1 MIRMSGAER
10 RRMRRIRVSRVVQN
24 NKTVYISK
32 LKGKDLLPR
41 SGSSLNI
48 KIDEWNPISN
58 PNGYQRPAS
67 GYRVRAFAR
76 YIAEKREISP
86 PPLLL
91 SIRNRE
97 ARFVPEDGGDEG
109 YIEFPE
115 DSEIYIVD
123 GGHRWKGL
131 VMLEEWID
139 KGVIERKINTRMT
152 KGELYNMDVPV
163 IFILPYEYEGV
174 ENDKDARL
182 IEAYYFTVINETAKK
197 TRSSLSN
204 EFLRRASPMIREKL
218 KGIIGGFKE
227 LDRRTV
233 AASVANYLI
242 RNHPVISKFNLKEMG
257 RGRDT
262 FVKSIEQALRR
273 EKWFDR
279 LKAELGDD
287 INAITTTVSDY
298 YEDFW
303 DAIAASYP
311 EAFEE
316 DSIKKYIFSTTVGYV
331 PLNRLLSYLLSRF
344 EELGIEFNIDNLKK
358 VFKNMD
364 KFANVDAWR
373 KDGELGKVGTGEKA
387 FKEVEE
393 RLKEEIN
400 TAIVKIVQEARTQRE
415 ALDKV
420 RSLAL
425 NLKKIGVERDKAL
438 DVLKAEFSYALSE
451 AEIEKIVEEVY
462 KSG

>member
-1 MIRMSGAER
+1 MVMRMGSTKPVKIT
-10 RRMRRIRVSRVVQN
+10 IRVFMVVQN
-24 NKTVYISK
+24 NKVIYLGK
-32 LKGKDLLPR
+32 LKAQCLLPK
-41 SGSSLNI
+41 SGSSLTI
-48 KIDEWNPISN
+48 KIDEWNPITN

-97 ARFVPEDGGDEG
+97 ARFVSEDGGDEG

-139 KGVIERKINTRMT
+139 TGVIERKINARMT
-152 KGELYNMDVPV
+152 RGELYNMDIPV
-163 IFILPYEYEGV
+163 IFILPYDYEGV
-174 ENDKDARL
+174 ENDEDARL

-204 EFLRRASPMIREKL
+204 EFLRRASPKIREKL
-218 KGIIGGFKE
+218 KGIIGGYKE

-242 RNHPVISKFNLKEMG
+242 QNHPVISKFNLKEMG
-257 RGRDT
+257 KGRDT
-262 FVKSIEQALRR
+262 FIKSLEQALRR
-273 EKWFDR
+273 ERWFDR
-279 LKAELGDD
+279 LRAELGDD
-287 INAITTTVSDY
+287 IDAITTMVRDY

-316 DSIKKYIFSTTVGYV
+316 SSIKKYVFSTTVGYV
-331 PLNRLLSYLLSRF
+331 PLNRLLPYLLSKF
-344 EELGIEFNIDNLKK
+344 EELNIEFDINNLQR
-358 VFKNMD
+358 VFKNMP

-400 TAIVKIVQEARTQRE
+400 AAILNVVQEIRKERE
-415 ALDKV
+415 VLNEVRSWALD
-420 RSLAL
+420 
-425 NLKKIGVERDKAL
+425 LKKSRVERDKAL
-438 DVLKAEFSYALSE
+438 ATLVRRFGDALSE
-451 AEIEKIVEEVY
+451 AEIEKIVDEVY
-462 KSG
+462 RNE